1 MSQVQELFAKGFVLD
16 EIAKITGLTVAEV
29 TEMVY
34 HTYITEP
41 TMIINDKSILV
52 ERIAQHCDIDL
63 SKATLESL
71 NGVYDILRT
80 GACIYKA
87 DNNRTKQSIIDTL
100 QPLTYFSLSG
110 LNNLTKPTLL
120 KLLKEV
126 YIAN

>member
-1 MSQVQELFAKGFVLD
+1 MPQVQELFAKGFVLD

-29 TEMVY
+29 TERVY
-34 HTYITEP
+34 HNYITEP
-41 TMIINDKSILV
+41 TMLINDKSILV

-71 NGVYDILRT
+71 NGVYDILST

-87 DNNRTKQSIIDTL
+87 DNRTKQSIIDTL
-100 QPLTYFSLSG
+100 QPLTHFSLSG

>member
-1 MSQVQELFAKGFVLD
+1 MSQVQELFAKGLVLD

-29 TEMVY
+29 TERVY
-34 HTYITEP
+34 HNYITEP

-71 NGVYDILRT
+71 NGVYEILRT
-80 GACIYKA
+80 GACISKA
-87 DNNRTKQSIIDTL
+87 DNRTKQSIIDTL
-100 QPLTYFSLSG
+100 QPLTNFSLSG

>member
-29 TEMVY
+29 TERVY
-34 HTYITEP
+34 HNYITEP
-41 TMIINDKSILV
+41 TMTINDKSILA
-52 ERIAQHCDIDL
+52 ERIQNYCDLDI

-80 GACIYKA
+80 GACISEA
-87 DNNRTKQSIIDTL
+87 DNRTKQSIIDTL
-100 QPLTYFSLSG
+100 QPLTTFSLSG

-120 KLLKEV
+120 KLLGEIYV
-126 YIAN
+126 R

>member
-1 MSQVQELFAKGFVLD
+1 MSQVQELFAKGLVLD

-29 TEMVY
+29 TERVY
-34 HTYITEP
+34 HNYITEP

-52 ERIAQHCDIDL
+52 ERIAQHCNIDL

-80 GACIYKA
+80 GASIYKA
-87 DNNRTKQSIIDTL
+87 DNRTKQSIIDTL
-100 QPLTYFSLSG
+100 QPLTTFSLSG

>member
-1 MSQVQELFAKGFVLD
+1 MSQVQELFAKGLVLD

-29 TEMVY
+29 TERVY
-34 HTYITEP
+34 HNYITEP
-41 TMIINDKSILV
+41 TMIINDKSILA
-52 ERIAQHCDIDL
+52 ERIQNYCDLDL

-80 GACIYKA
+80 GACISEA
-87 DNNRTKQSIIDTL
+87 NNRTKQSIIDTL
-100 QPLTYFSLSG
+100 QPLTHFSLSG

>member
-1 MSQVQELFAKGFVLD
+1 MSQVQELFAKGLVLD

-29 TEMVY
+29 TERVY
-34 HTYITEP
+34 HNYITEP
-41 TMIINDKSILV
+41 TMLINDKSILV

-80 GACIYKA
+80 GACISEA
-87 DNNRTKQSIIDTL
+87 NNRTKQSIIDTL
-100 QPLTYFSLSG
+100 QPLTHFSLSG

>member
-1 MSQVQELFAKGFVLD
+1 MSQVQELFAKGLVLD

-29 TEMVY
+29 TERVY
-34 HTYITEP
+34 HNYITEP

-71 NGVYDILRT
+71 NGVYEILRT
-80 GACIYKA
+80 GACISKA
-87 DNNRTKQSIIDTL
+87 DNRTKQSIIDTL
-100 QPLTYFSLSG
+100 QPLTHFSLRG

-120 KLLKEV
+120 KLLGEIYV
-126 YIAN
+126 R